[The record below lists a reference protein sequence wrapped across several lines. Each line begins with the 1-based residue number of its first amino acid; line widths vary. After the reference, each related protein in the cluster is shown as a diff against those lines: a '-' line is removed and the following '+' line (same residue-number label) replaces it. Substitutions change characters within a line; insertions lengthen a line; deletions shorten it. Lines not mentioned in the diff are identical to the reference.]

1 MAVVHSVSTD
11 SSTPSA
17 PTAATRLTTA
27 QGLVKWPSSSVPLT
41 PIFFALPLA
50 GSLLGGSKAIAA
62 TARPRQRAITC
73 DYRIFSSRPPF
84 FGCCVGPSA
93 IVPTSSLSGQSGCQR
108 SWRLIEVSGKWSG
121 CRLGDVAVSACVLA
135 VISYAVVNFSSVHA
149 PIVSF
154 DGDVRQQHR
163 CEILA
168 RQRVSIVYSRFGDGN
183 ATAYSF
189 GVISGKKRLEPVC
202 KICCAT
208 CCATLPCFTP
218 AHSTSRRLTSDS
230 FVAIKT
236 YVSITCDVWRSCQTP
251 WIGK

>member
-1 MAVVHSVSTD
+1 M
-11 SSTPSA
+11 
-17 PTAATRLTTA
+17 
-27 QGLVKWPSSSVPLT
+27 
-41 PIFFALPLA
+41 
-50 GSLLGGSKAIAA
+50 GGSKAIAA

-121 CRLGDVAVSACVLA
+121 WRLGEVAVSACVLT
-135 VISYAVVNFSSVHA
+135 VTSYAVVNCSSVHA

-154 DGDVRQQHR
+154 DGDVRQKHR
-163 CEILA
+163 CAILA

-189 GVISGKKRLEPVC
+189 GVISGKMRLEPAC
-202 KICCAT
+202 KICCAI
-208 CCATLPCFTP
+208 CCANSPFFTP
-218 AHSTSRRLTSDS
+218 PHSTSQRLTLQSIL
-230 FVAIKT
+230 VIKT
-236 YVSITCDVWRSCQTP
+236 YS
-251 WIGK
+251 